1 MSGNVTKLSRGYLSA
16 ALSSSLRKP
25 QGNARSKETILTH
38 IHSNDSEFL
47 IGDLVPVG
55 TDE

>member
-1 MSGNVTKLSRGYLSA
+1 VSGNVTKLSRGYLSA